1 MNVIRR
7 NILEGYYTEDDIVSK
22 SIEVD
27 CIAKGSKANIGEIR
41 EWSGKK
47 YQKQANG
54 QWKEVVE
61 GSKEGENI
69 DEKSIRFEELP
80 PSLVEKMDGG
90 IFGDYIDEVSS
101 FLRNFDEDVK
111 MSLQQSGKLY
121 ISVNKDKKDINRVIN
136 KVKSTFEKY
145 GIKSHA
151 IVEGY
156 GRALRIN
163 PNQIFIAKSVVKKK
177 KVDIETYHDSFTS
190 ASTNA
195 REYAESKGY
204 QIDEDDWQTQ
214 VALGGKYG
222 RSRPSEGNSH
232 SFTVGLIKDGKPQ
245 RKALSFTVY
254 GMSSGKY
261 ELVAYVN

>member
-61 GSKEGENI
+61 GSKEG
-69 DEKSIRFEELP
+69 
-80 PSLVEKMDGG
+80 
-90 IFGDYIDEVSS
+90 
-101 FLRNFDEDVK
+101 
-111 MSLQQSGKLY
+111 
-121 ISVNKDKKDINRVIN
+121 
-136 KVKSTFEKY
+136 
-145 GIKSHA
+145 
-151 IVEGY
+151 
-156 GRALRIN
+156 
-163 PNQIFIAKSVVKKK
+163 IAKKK